1 GVRLF
6 ERLFAAELD
15 LSLFVDVQDFHH
27 HLVALAQHVAD
38 TPDALGREL
47 RDMQQAVGAGENFHE
62 SAEVDDLSHR
72 TAVNLSDFRLRDN
85 ALDHLDR
92 AAARRLVVR
101 CDHDR
106 AVVLD
111 VDLYASLLDDAAD
124 DLASGA
130 DDLADLLGPDF
141 ERDDTRSVTRH
152 LTARLGDRL
161 VHDTEDMLA
170 AFLRLVERVAHDLAR
185 NAGDLNIH
193 LQRCDALARARDF
206 EIHIAEMVL
215 IAENVRKNADLIA
228 FFDEPHCDAG

>member
-1 GVRLF
+1 
-6 ERLFAAELD
+6 
-15 LSLFVDVQDFHH
+15 
-27 HLVALAQHVAD
+27 
-38 TPDALGREL
+38 
-47 RDMQQAVGAGENFHE
+47 
-62 SAEVDDLSHR
+62 
-72 TAVNLSDFRLRDN
+72 
-85 ALDHLDR
+85 
-92 AAARRLVVR
+92 
-101 CDHDR
+101 
-106 AVVLD
+106 D

-228 FFDEPHCDAG
+228 FFDEPHCDAGDGRAGRHAGRHQCQRAAADSRHRSGPVRFENLRDHPDGIGKSFFRRQHWNQRALGQVAVADIAAARA